1 MKAFPKNPFP
11 CVTNVSLN
19 RGVEH
24 ELSPILGPVQNQ
36 ILYSRGPL
44 SVRTLRS
51 SVSIAQAYQENPLD
65 IGLDT
70 LPVFVLV
77 CP

>member
-1 MKAFPKNPFP
+1 MDWRVYRQLPH
-11 CVTNVSLN
+11 TRVSPN

-36 ILYSRGPL
+36 ILLSRGL
-44 SVRTLRS
+44 SCVGTLRN
-51 SVSIAQAYQENPLD
+51 SVSIAQAYQENLLD